1 MSVPLVDIDGSGRFK
16 YVLLRML
23 VPGRAPVTVV
33 RGYLKKTYHVDV
45 MDEALARAGAGASA
59 ECLGGGRIEHDAAKK
74 TLFVYGYSQAFGRG
88 DHAQAVELLRGKFPD
103 YAEIKWSND
112 GY

>member
-1 MSVPLVDIDGSGRFK
+1 MSLPLVDIDGSGRFK

-23 VPGRAPVTVV
+23 VPGHAPVTVL
-33 RGYLKKTYHVDV
+33 RGYLKKTYHADV
-45 MDEALARAGAGASA
+45 MDEAISRAGAGASA

-74 TLFVYGYSQAFGRG
+74 TLLVYGYSQAYGRG
-88 DHAQAVELLRGKFPD
+88 DHAAAVEMLRGKFPS
-103 YAEIKWSND
+103 YEITWTND